1 MPTIDLALA
10 KTYIDNAY
18 SDALRVGVGNVADN
32 CLFFAGT
39 TTGEYPGKSLTD
51 FFNSLYNDEKNF
63 REQFTVVSATQVG
76 IKLTEVDNG
85 VKLDNGHLDIGGI
98 EYTIG
103 DGAFD
108 DVVRYR
114 GDIQW
119 AAWNEASRR
128 YAEAAHGDVYAVLKA
143 GDGYERT
150 IFYQTEL
157 PALLSNPNVKS
168 INGVS
173 RELLASLP
181 TDGGKPLAA
190 FEALN
195 KISEFATE
203 IHTRTTDGASSFED
217 AFNIADKN
225 SDGKHK
231 YDFDAL
237 KELFGAIGQE
247 AEKNGLSS
255 LSTSHIEDVARS
267 VLRSAEE
274 SGLFEKLSHSISVR
288 DALHNGVIDKPAILM
303 IAMAAALIASAE
315 GSAAAETYL
324 REKASHWTEASYWG
338 NFLLG
343 TAASAGAVY
352 FLAAVA
358 GTTVA
363 SAVVLPL
370 AVAGTAYMAYE
381 TIEDLKTKYPDWAIF
396 QDGHQVLE
404 SGLRLA
410 IEALHRVEAFR
421 GEAFHELIIA
431 QGEMDVS
438 GTNSGDILIGMDSA
452 GIDGGA
458 GNDWM
463 LHTGNGTAKGGAGDD
478 VIAYWTKT
486 TNRTGSNDQILKI
499 DAGSGDDIVVG
510 LGTADIDLGDGDDH
524 VLWAG
529 RGSVVTLGD
538 GKDTMTLSNDVLVT
552 DATAEDRLEAYG
564 FMTLTGGVHWK
575 GSEDPW
581 AYGAGNL
588 SKYGYNQAGELVV
601 SDILGNTTYI
611 ANGQSTNY
619 GSDPSQR
626 AFGLYVI
633 EFSISAKTFR
643 ELDAPWD
650 VMGSFRAVFGDYA
663 KAMLGVSMWEGVDPL
678 VLDLNGDGISLT
690 GQSSV
695 SPRFDLDGDGFSEK
709 SGWVGSSDGLLALDR
724 NGNGTIDSVSEL
736 FGGPRADG
744 GVDTNGDG
752 RITGAERM
760 QSGFEALSAY
770 DDNGDGRIDANDS
783 VFSQLRV
790 WIDKDGDAITDAG
803 ELKTLNDV
811 GIASISLA
819 STKQTNKFVA
829 GNQITATGTFTR
841 VDGTT
846 SAIGDVSLKLNN
858 FDSAWLAAGT
868 VSQTAAALPE
878 LHGHGTLANLRQVMT
893 VTPSL
898 EVSVQAAISS
908 LAAAHGLD
916 AVRTAAKPVLMAW
929 AASMPSVANT
939 EAYSSV
945 HVVLSGVAGTRKIVD
960 YAYAVTDSAGTHWQL
975 ASSSTRYI
983 SFEALQAAHTEL
995 NDRWRTLGGDELAFV
1010 ERYIGDQLP
1019 TKLDAGAAKAAVVAA
1034 LDMAFSHLDM
1044 LSLRLAV
1051 QAAPDYFGLAYDGE
1065 ADLFRPASSRQ
1076 LVPFFEHV
1084 FEEVKNSDAA
1094 TIAAHLGIMSE
1105 VFDRIITSYDRGTGN
1120 NVNSYGFI
1128 FANIVAAW
1136 ENVGLPTSL
1145 KEAAVDFGVPATM
1158 IVDGSGTTV
1167 TGTGS
1172 ADIFYLGS
1180 GDQTFSGGSGHD
1192 NYVVGRNFG
1201 HDVIIDDESSSGR
1214 SDDYVRFAQTASTDV
1229 IATRDGLDLI
1239 ITVISTGDTLRIVNE
1254 FAGYIP
1260 GVLGGG
1266 ESTPAHGID
1275 LIQFSDGVQWS
1286 RQDIAW
1292 KVARPSDASET
1303 VMGTPDKDVLD
1314 GGAGDDILVGGND
1327 FDIYI
1332 FGRGYGHDIVDERV
1346 SSAGFAVNG
1355 MDHDAVKFGSGIA
1368 IEDLA
1373 FTRNGNSGDLQ
1384 ISLLGTADTLTIRGQ
1399 FASTYTGVFGQIW
1412 LSRVE
1417 VFQFTD
1423 GKQLSWVDVLRAV
1436 IKSSQTDGNDSIYGY
1451 DTEDVLD
1458 GKAGDD
1464 FLSGGNENDT
1474 YIFGLGYGHDTIRE
1488 GLTNILSGSD
1498 DEVRFAVG
1506 IRPED
1511 VHFSHPENTNDLVI
1525 TLNDGSTLTI
1535 QNQFGVTYTGVF
1547 GTRAFDRV
1555 ERLVFTNN
1563 DGTTK
1568 TLYYDDIRHRLVAEA
1583 STSGDDRIF
1592 GVYGDDT
1599 LDGGAGNDLL
1609 AGADGSDTYIFG
1621 HGYGHDIITETST
1634 NIFDPADDTLR
1645 FNDDVSPSDVVVTR
1659 GAGTNIVLTLADS
1672 GESITIVNQETYSTI
1687 SWRPTMVERVVF
1699 ADGTIWN
1706 DADLRVMALA
1716 NLSTSHDDTINGF
1729 DVPDVIT
1736 GGRGNDT
1743 INGADGS
1750 DTYVYSRGDGND
1762 IITETI
1768 YNGKTD
1774 KLVFT
1779 DINPADVTLVRDG
1792 NNLIIKVLESAP
1804 GAGDAGQISIRSTLN
1819 DFREEGVESIVFA
1832 DGTIWTQADL
1842 RLMLLAQASTDGN
1855 DTIEGFNVSDTIT
1868 AGKGDD
1874 TLNGAD
1880 EDDTYI
1886 YSRGDG
1892 NDTIT
1897 ETIYNGNADKLVFT
1911 DINPADVTLVRNG
1924 NSLTLKIAESSTGA
1938 GDSGSVRIINTL
1950 NDFNSEG
1957 IDQIIFA
1964 DGTIWKR
1971 NDLRLMLLVQSS
1983 TDGND
1988 TIEGFNVSDTI
1999 RAGKGDDTL
2008 NGAGSDDTYIYS
2020 RGDGNDT
2027 ITETIYNGNADK
2039 LVFTDINPADVTLVR
2054 DGNSLIIKILESAP
2068 GAGDSGSV
2076 RINNT
2081 LDDFN
2086 YEGVEKIVFANGV
2099 AWTRI
2104 EIVKMLIDR
2113 AGTDGN
2119 DVINGI
2125 NTSDY
2130 ISGGKGDDTLNGG
2143 GSSDT
2148 YVYSRGDGNDTITE
2162 TIYNGGADKLV
2173 FTDINPTDVTLVR
2186 NSSNNVII
2194 KIAESSPGAGDAGS
2208 VRINGTLNDDNY
2220 AGVEQIV
2227 FADGTIWKQVDL
2239 RLMFLAQSSTDGNDT
2254 FEGFNVADTITAGKG
2269 DDTLNG
2275 AGSSDTYIYSRGDGN
2290 DTITETINN
2299 GIADKLVFTDI
2310 NPADVTLVR
2319 NSNNNL
2325 IIKIAESSPGA
2336 GDAGSVRINSTLNDD
2351 NYSGIEQIVFAD
2363 GTIWKQVDLRLM
2375 LLAQS
2380 STDGNDTFEGFNVAD
2395 TIRAGKGDDTL
2406 NGAGSSDT
2414 YIYSRGDGN
2423 DTITETI
2430 YNGGADK
2437 LVFTDINP
2445 TDVTLVRN
2453 SSNNVIIKI
2462 AESSPGAGDAGSVRI
2477 NGTLNDDNYSGI
2489 EQIVFADGTIWKQ
2502 VDLRLM
2508 LLAQS
2513 STDGNDTFEGFNVAD
2528 TIRAGK
2534 GDDTLNGSAGSD
2546 TYVYSR
2552 GDGNDTITETI
2563 YCGGADKLAFTDIN
2577 ASEVSLA
2584 RNGDDVLVFIAESQP
2599 SAGDGGL
2606 VLFKNSY
2613 SGTNDSGVENIV
2625 FADGTVWNR
2634 TEIKSRVSFVAGT
2647 AANDTITGTSASDL
2661 DIRAGRGNDTLVG
2674 LAGSDTYN
2682 YMLGDGNDVV
2692 SEITSGTDV
2701 DTLRLVDLNMSDVR
2715 FERPNGSSNDVIIRI
2730 LQNGQTIT
2738 LRDQFY
2744 QSGGVEKIV
2753 FADGTFIGGSDW
2765 SLDALLKSI
2774 VVIQGTS
2781 ANDTLTGGSG
2791 NDVFVGGLGDDRFN
2805 SGAGSD
2811 TYIYASGDGSDYID
2825 DESKSTTE
2833 VDVLR
2838 FTDLNAK
2845 DVTFSRSGN
2854 HAKITV
2860 NSTGHVI
2867 TLDDQFYSLTDY
2879 WGIERVEFADGTSW
2893 DRDAIKLASWYRGT
2907 DGNDVLG
2914 TSSSPLKVSNSTIS
2928 LGKGNDSLYAD
2939 HVAGETIVYA
2949 AGDGNDTYR
2958 LWGDAVTSNNLRLAD
2973 ISSSEIALSRTGNN
2987 LLIKILATNEAIT
3000 IVDQFAGA
3008 QYGIG
3013 RITFANDSVMDY
3025 DSIRYACRY
3034 VGTSGDDVVGTSSS
3048 PYKISYTMFELGK
3061 GDDKVYGDW
3070 VAGETILYSSGDGND
3085 SYRFWSTSTTRSDL
3099 RLTDLN
3105 SGDVMMFHVGRDLK
3119 VATKSTGEIITIV
3132 DQYAGSQNGIDHV
3145 TFANGSITT
3154 SAALQSVATFVSVSG
3169 ASQGNDTLKGTAA
3182 SEMLNGL
3189 AGSDNLHGGAG
3200 NDVLFGGLG
3209 DDVLN
3214 GGTGDDHLFGGAGS
3228 DTFHFDPAFGHDTV
3242 EDFSL
3247 GDVIEFTSTMFA
3259 DFSDVLDA
3267 ATEVDGSTIITLDV
3281 DNSITLHNVALASL
3295 SADEFRFVA

>member
-2220 AGVEQIV
+2220 
-2227 FADGTIWKQVDL
+2227 
-2239 RLMFLAQSSTDGNDT
+2239 
-2254 FEGFNVADTITAGKG
+2254 
-2269 DDTLNG
+2269 
-2275 AGSSDTYIYSRGDGN
+2275 
-2290 DTITETINN
+2290 
-2299 GIADKLVFTDI
+2299 
-2310 NPADVTLVR
+2310 
-2319 NSNNNL
+2319 
-2325 IIKIAESSPGA
+2325 
-2336 GDAGSVRINSTLNDD
+2336 
-2351 NYSGIEQIVFAD
+2351 
-2363 GTIWKQVDLRLM
+2363 
-2375 LLAQS
+2375 
-2380 STDGNDTFEGFNVAD
+2380 
-2395 TIRAGKGDDTL
+2395 
-2406 NGAGSSDT
+2406 
-2414 YIYSRGDGN
+2414 
-2423 DTITETI
+2423 
-2430 YNGGADK
+2430 
-2437 LVFTDINP
+2437 
-2445 TDVTLVRN
+2445 
-2453 SSNNVIIKI
+2453 
-2462 AESSPGAGDAGSVRI
+2462 
-2477 NGTLNDDNYSGI
+2477 SGI